1 MSRFAV
7 HSNLTI
13 HHCHQLLGDRKS
25 QPGAAVFARRGT
37 IGLTKGLKEARLC
50 LWRNAYASVLNI
62 KAHYRVRFCFA
73 FFKNL
78 NNDLPSVSEFDGV
91 ADEICEDLAQSSNV
105 TAQSC
110 GYVRRYGT
118 G

>member
-7 HSNLTI
+7 HPNLTI

-25 QPGAAVFARRGT
+25 QPGAAVFARGGT
-37 IGLTKGLKEARLC
+37 VGLTKGLKEARLC
-50 LWRNAYASVLNI
+50 LWRNAYAGVLNI
-62 KAHYRVRFCFA
+62 KAHYRVCFRLA

-78 NNDLPSVSEFDGV
+78 NNDLPCLSEFDGV
-91 ADEICEDLAQSSNV
+91 PDEIREDLTQSPNV